1 MGAATPVEVKIGGD
15 AVDNSDLLAF
25 TVERDMG
32 QPDMA
37 SIVISNQ
44 SALWSTKVQA
54 EQTVEIKAGQ
64 DLKTTIYKGEVV
76 GMEAHYKGGEKSRL
90 TVRAMNKMHRLLR
103 KRKSL
108 TFVDK
113 SDEEILKHMVSEA
126 GLTLK
131 WKHERSITYKHV
143 YQHNQTDLEF
153 LRMRAA
159 RVGCHVWCVGTDLY
173 VQEPDLQQGPLKT
186 LDMGESKTEAVREF
200 RPRLSSAS
208 VVNKVTVKGWNPETK
223 ELIQGDYSAK
233 SSKLGKENAVAG
245 SKNLGKEES
254 FTVDQPIWTV
264 DEAKALAKARLTD
277 LNLTFITG
285 ECEINGCPADYEPDL
300 GKVIEIVASQEANSA
315 DDPFNGRYYIMGI
328 TARYTFSRTKDGG
341 YQTILRLARDA
352 QKKDG

>member
-1 MGAATPVEVKIGGD
+1 MGSATPVEVKIDGD

-54 EQTVEIKAGQ
+54 EQTVEIKAG
-64 DLKTTIYKGEVV
+64 DGLSTTVYKGEVV

-113 SDEEILKHMVSEA
+113 SDEEILKQIAGDA
-126 GLTLK
+126 GLSLK
-131 WKHERSITYKHV
+131 WKHEKSITYKHV

-153 LRMRAA
+153 LRMRAG

-173 VQEPDLQQGPLKT
+173 VQEPDLKQGPITKLI
-186 LDMGESKTEAVREF
+186 MAESSTEAIREF

-208 VVNKVTVKGWNPETK
+208 VVKKVTVKGWNPETK
-223 ELIQGDYSAK
+223 ELIQGDFSAQD
-233 SSKLGKENAVAG
+233 SKLGKENAVAG

-254 FTVDQPIWTV
+254 FTVDQPIWTI

-277 LNLTFITG
+277 LNLSFMTG
-285 ECEINGCPADYEPDL
+285 ECELNGCPKDYEPDL
-300 GKVIEIVASQEANSA
+300 GKVIEIVATQEEDSAN
-315 DDPFNGRYYIMGI
+315 DPFNGRYYIMGI
-328 TARYTFSRTKDGG
+328 TARFLKSGTKDGG
-341 YQTILRLARDA
+341 YHTILRLARDA
-352 QKKDG
+352 QKGS